1 MGGNLTEGENWGYS
15 FIGTALGVLSVFVA
29 PLLFKLVNAKEINIW
44 VPSIA
49 CFGSGVILT
58 LIFSH
63 NIPDAAEILSL
74 NWKTGA
80 VFLTGVVT
88 SYLTS
93 FGLKIDTMT
102 QDLEMIST
110 ANPAKTYSTVD
121 AVGKEIVTNQSDEE
135 NTGAEESTSA
145 YDENAILGLKP
156 WTLPIIFGDAFCNF
170 ADGVMISASFIA
182 CGNSSGW
189 TTTVAVFLHEAAHE
203 IGDFSILLSSGLS
216 FNKAILIN
224 VLSSMS
230 AFIGWIVINAIHSL
244 GNSAKVTSYLVLYGS
259 GVVTATVMNVLPKYI
274 KNESVKTQRNR
285 IAFVLFGCIVAS
297 IIFALFPHCEAA
309 HGHDHGHDEH
319 DEGHDE
325 HDEGHDEHDEGH
337 EDH

>member
-1 MGGNLTEGENWGYS
+1 MGGSLTDDESWGYS
-15 FIGTALGVLSVFVA
+15 FIGTTLGVLSVLIA
-29 PLLFKLVNAKEINIW
+29 PLLFKLVNEKDINIW

-63 NIPDAAEILSL
+63 NLPDAAEILSL

-88 SYLTS
+88 SYLMN
-93 FGLKIDTMT
+93 FGFMKDTMT
-102 QDLEMIST
+102 QDLEMAST
-110 ANPAKTYSTVD
+110 LNPKSYSIVD
-121 AVGKEIVTNQSDEE
+121 AAGKVAETNQGGEK
-135 NTGAEESTSA
+135 NTIVEESTSSV
-145 YDENAILGLKP
+145 DENSILGLKP

-216 FNKAILIN
+216 FNKAILVN

-230 AFIGWIVINAIHSL
+230 AFAGWLVINAIHSL
-244 GNSAKVTSYLVLYGS
+244 DNSAKVTSYLVLYGS

-274 KNESVKTQRNR
+274 KNESVETQRNR
-285 IAFVLFGCIVAS
+285 IAFVIFGCIVAS

-309 HGHDHGHDEH
+309 HGHDDGHSDHDEDH
-319 DEGHDE
+319 DED
-325 HDEGHDEHDEGH
+325 H
-337 EDH
+337 EDR

>member
-1 MGGNLTEGENWGYS
+1 MGGSSNEGENWGYS
-15 FIGTALGVLSVFVA
+15 FIGTTLGVLSVLIA
-29 PLLFKLVNAKEINIW
+29 PLLFKLVNEKEINNW

-74 NWKTGA
+74 DWKTGA

-88 SYLTS
+88 SYLTNYG
-93 FGLKIDTMT
+93 FKKDTMT
-102 QDLEMIST
+102 QDLEMVLT
-110 ANPAKTYSTVD
+110 ANPAENCSTVY
-121 AVGKEIVTNQSDEE
+121 AAEKVTVANQGDEE
-135 NTGAEESTSA
+135 NTIDENSTSA
-145 YDENAILGLKP
+145 DDENSILGLKP
-156 WTLPIIFGDAFCNF
+156 WTLPILFGDAFCNF

-189 TTTVAVFLHEAAHE
+189 TTTAAVFLHESAHE

-216 FNKAILIN
+216 FNKAILLN

-230 AFIGWIVINAIHSL
+230 AFVGWIVINAIHSL
-244 GNSAKVTSYLVLYGS
+244 GNSAKFTSFLVLYGS

-274 KNESVKTQRNR
+274 KNESVETQRNR
-285 IAFVLFGCIVAS
+285 IAFVIFGFIVAS
-297 IIFALFPHCEAA
+297 IIFALFPHCEGA
-309 HGHDHGHDEH
+309 HGHGGHDDHHDEH
-319 DEGHDE
+319 DEDHDE
-325 HDEGHDEHDEGH
+325 DN
-337 EDH
+337 